1 MRGMPENRINRGFLE
16 NVDKGRKTGKQA
28 EINFLLISG

>member
-1 MRGMPENRINRGFLE
+1 MCDMAGTRINRAFLE
-16 NVDKGRKTGKQA
+16 NVDRKQKPEKQA